1 MSNPRGWGEKL
12 GEDLLNELQ
21 AQGYVVVE
29 ARSCCTGKEA
39 KRCRGGGNSSSSSS
53 SSVVAINMELEGIVD
68 RLAGM
73 YVV

>member
-1 MSNPRGWGEKL
+1 MSNPRGWGKNL

-29 ARSCCTGKEA
+29 ARSCTGKEA
-39 KRCRGGGNSSSSSS
+39 KRCRGGGNSSSSS